1 MPKSGAF
8 VSISDAGT
16 MKVCESSKGQ
26 IITEKALTKLNFGK
40 DGALKAMI
48 NLPSRNMFAVA
59 DSLGNIYLLDST
71 STELDV
77 VKVLSNE
84 TGA

>member
-1 MPKSGAF
+1 
-8 VSISDAGT
+8 

-26 IITEKALTKLNFGK
+26 VITDKSLAKLNFGK

-59 DSLGNIYLLDST
+59 DSIGNIYLLDST
-71 STELDV
+71 SAELEV
-77 VKVLSNE
+77 VKILSNE

>member
-1 MPKSGAF
+1 
-8 VSISDAGT
+8 

-26 IITEKALTKLNFGK
+26 VIIDKSLAKLNFGK
-40 DGALKAMI
+40 DGALKALI

-59 DSLGNIYLLDST
+59 DSIGNIYLLDST
-71 STELDV
+71 SAELEV
-77 VKVLSNE
+77 VKILSNE